1 MSPVSPGLRSGTL
14 AAFLTLSSL
23 VCSAC
28 GDAQMGVGT
37 NTNWMRLCDEDAEC
51 DDEDACL
58 CGRCTSECAS
68 DDDCA
73 EGICAPTLAATLQC
87 DGEPTRT
94 CQPTCDDDSDCDGG
108 RLCHHGACIDPL
120 VVACPEGAL
129 YCQDFEED
137 LGDVQPVVTSG
148 NTLERVAVRTP
159 SGKFALEAGVT
170 TAPSVAY
177 LRADVPLVS
186 TGELY
191 LSGWVRVPSEE
202 LHDVAPLAYWAATD
216 EGWALRAVIKD
227 GSVSLWSNTTPHTES
242 IPLTR
247 GQWSCLTV
255 AVTIA
260 DGSSGSARLFI
271 DEEQV
276 AEAVDLDTLPATG
289 IEAVA
294 MGSLWTGNPATVLVD
309 RVVASTSPIG
319 CYGD

>member
-1 MSPVSPGLRSGTL
+1 MSPVSPGLRSGAL
-14 AAFLTLSSL
+14 AALLALSVL
-23 VCSAC
+23 VCGAC
-28 GDAQMGVGT
+28 SDAQMGVGT

-68 DDDCA
+68 DEDCA
-73 EGICAPTLAATLQC
+73 EGSCAPVKSASLQC
-87 DGEPTRT
+87 DGQPTRT
-94 CQPTCDDDSDCDGG
+94 CQPACDDDSGCDDG
-108 RLCHHGACIDPL
+108 RLCYRGACTDPL
-120 VVACPEGAL
+120 VAACPEGAL

-137 LGDVQPVVTSG
+137 LGDALPVVTDG
-148 NTLERVAVRTP
+148 NTLERMAVRTP
-159 SGKFALEAGVT
+159 SGEFALRAVAT
-170 TAPSVAY
+170 AAPSVSY

-186 TGELY
+186 TAELY

-202 LHDVAPLAYWAATD
+202 LHDVAPLAYWTADD

-260 DGSSGSARLFI
+260 DGSSGSARLFV
-271 DEEQV
+271 DDEQV
-276 AEAVDLDTLPATG
+276 AEAVDIDTLPASG
-289 IEAVA
+289 IEAVT
-294 MGSLWTGNPATVLVD
+294 MGTLWAGNPATVLVD
-309 RVVASTSPIG
+309 RVIASPNPVG
-319 CYGD
+319 CFR